1 MASDS
6 SKRSWPLLA
15 TAFLAAALFSFQA
28 PVYETPDSASY
39 LTPARS
45 WASGEGLL
53 QGNGTPL
60 SYRTPPFPLALGV
73 TLWAFG
79 DWQSHAPIGA
89 MNLSLLILAAL
100 AIRRAIFVQAG
111 RRAADLAAAVTVLYP
126 PLLTSTAVVLQ
137 EVMLALLV
145 SLVFW
150 SVTRALTQPGVAPA
164 ALAGLSLGLATLG
177 KPTVLAAAPFLLLL
191 FALTGGE
198 RAKRSAGFVI
208 AALLAVAPWAVRNR
222 VLLGHFEIAPGNGG
236 HTLLGGTVS
245 NEIDAWDGFPE
256 YQAALNEWNSGA
268 STDASVDTYLARVAV
283 RRILANPLRFAA
295 LCAERVGRFM
305 LPARTWFVQAGLS
318 RTGTFSP
325 GYLVAIAINMAL
337 FALTA
342 FVGVLAFRTRDGALA
357 VGPILVFAHMGA
369 YAITYVSP
377 RYALTVTPVL
387 IACATLAVRPF
398 LRRP

>member
-1 MASDS
+1 
-6 SKRSWPLLA
+6 
-15 TAFLAAALFSFQA
+15 
-28 PVYETPDSASY
+28 
-39 LTPARS
+39 
-45 WASGEGLL
+45 
-53 QGNGTPL
+53 
-60 SYRTPPFPLALGV
+60 V
-73 TLWAFG
+73 TFWAFG
-79 DWQSHAPIGA
+79 DSESDAAVGT
-89 MNLSLLILAAL
+89 MNLGLLILAAL
-100 AIRRAIFVQAG
+100 AIRRSIFARAG
-111 RRAADLAAAVTVLYP
+111 RRAADLVAAVTVLYP

-150 SVTRALTQPGVAPA
+150 SVTWALTQQGVAPA

-198 RAKRSAGFVI
+198 RAKRSACFVI
-208 AALLAVAPWAVRNR
+208 ASLLAVAPWAVRNR

-256 YQAALNEWNSGA
+256 YQAALKEWNSGA
-268 STDASVDTYLARVAV
+268 SADASLDTYLARVAV
-283 RRILANPLRFAA
+283 RRILANPFRFAA

-325 GYLVAIAINMAL
+325 TYVAAIAINMAL

-342 FVGVLAFRTRDGALA
+342 FVGILAFQARNAALA
-357 VGPILVFAHMGA
+357 VGPILVFGHMGA
-369 YAITYVSP
+369 YALTYVSP

-387 IACATLAVRPF
+387 IACSGLALRTL